1 MSGRRAVRLLEG
13 IYFDQWNNYGAF
25 CRLLVYWT
33 WQYRTLHTNTRE
45 SYICGIYVA
54 VDIMEVGLRTAFKRS
69 LGASEVMFASV
80 LTRILINKYR
90 ILINGILIIERA

>member
-1 MSGRRAVRLLEG
+1 VSGRRAVRLLEG

-33 WQYRTLHTNTRE
+33 WQYRTSHTNTRE
-45 SYICGIYVA
+45 SVYV
-54 VDIMEVGLRTAFKRS
+54 VDIMEVSLPTAFKRS
-69 LGASEVMFASV
+69 LEALEIMFSI